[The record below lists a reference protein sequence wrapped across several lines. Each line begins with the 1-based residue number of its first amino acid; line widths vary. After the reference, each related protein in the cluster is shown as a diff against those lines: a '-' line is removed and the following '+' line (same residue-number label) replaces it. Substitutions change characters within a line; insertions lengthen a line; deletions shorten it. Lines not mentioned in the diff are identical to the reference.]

1 VAWVLAAEIVSVT
14 LCAIHFIG
22 GKSWLR
28 HFAFSVCFIF
38 ASIPWFATVEGFVI
52 QGLARVAT
60 IVTVAMLN
68 LFRIAAVQHGNIIEV
83 KTGLLGVD
91 EACSG

>member
-1 VAWVLAAEIVSVT
+1 MAWVFAAEIVSLT

-22 GKSWLR
+22 GESWLR

-38 ASIPWFATVEGFVI
+38 AAVPWFATVEGFVI
-52 QGLARVAT
+52 QELARVAT